1 MKTTPEIEPYQ
12 SPTSLPPAFD
22 LREIR
27 ARIREATPVYVAEDL
42 TAQLKESLASIGRL
56 SVLLGTVSAK
66 GLGASIPT
74 ILELAQEITE
84 KAREVAQ
91 LVEMKERTS

>member
-1 MKTTPEIEPYQ
+1 MVRPDL
-12 SPTSLPPAFD
+12 LPRREKQILPKSCLGE
-22 LREIR
+22 LRCLQPGSIKS
-27 ARIREATPVYVAEDL
+27 
-42 TAQLKESLASIGRL
+42 AQLKESLASIGRL